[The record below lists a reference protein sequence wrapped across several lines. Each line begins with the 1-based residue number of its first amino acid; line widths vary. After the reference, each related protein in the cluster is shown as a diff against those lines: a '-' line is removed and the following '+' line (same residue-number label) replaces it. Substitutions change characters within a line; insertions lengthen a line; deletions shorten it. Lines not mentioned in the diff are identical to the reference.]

1 MGSVIGTS
9 PIGSPTLEPLGI
21 VFGPPMSHQNTD
33 QRQIDHQ
40 VFLQQNG
47 FIQDQQ
53 RIAVWGLQCGQ
64 PHESPPTAREGELF
78 YRAENKLGGLW

>member
-9 PIGSPTLEPLGI
+9 SIGSPTLEPLGI
-21 VFGPPMSHQNTD
+21 IFGPPMSHQNTN

-47 FIQDQQ
+47 FIQNQQ
-53 RIAVWGLQCGQ
+53 RIAVWDLQLWQ
-64 PHESPPTAREGELF
+64 VTAWQGK
-78 YRAENKLGGLW
+78 ENAILVGKRS